1 MKTSFELVADPR
13 DGVQG
18 KGASRRLRRS
28 GKVPAILY
36 GGHTEPRQIILD
48 HQNLLTL
55 LVNERFFST
64 ILELKIKG
72 EKQPAIVKDV
82 QRHPAKNQ
90 ILHLDLQRV
99 LENEQIRMQIPLHFK
114 GAAGSPG
121 VKTQGGVVSHLLNL
135 VQVMCL
141 PKDLPEFLEIDMS
154 QMEINDIK
162 RLSDI
167 PLPAG
172 VTLVDLAHGRD
183 EPVASIH
190 HPRAEEVE
198 AAPAAD
204 AAATAGATPA
214 AGAAAPAAA
223 GAPAA
228 GGDAKK
234 AEGKPAAAGAGAA
247 KAAAAPKKEGGKK

>member
-1 MKTSFELVADPR
+1 MKTSFDLVADPR

-36 GGHTEPRQIILD
+36 GGHQEPKQLVLD

-55 LVNERFFST
+55 LVNERFYST
-64 ILELKIKG
+64 ILSLSIG
-72 EKQPAIVKDV
+72 GQKQAAILKDV

-90 ILHLDLQRV
+90 ILHMDLQRV
-99 LENEQIRMQIPLHFK
+99 LENENVRMSIPLHFK

-121 VKTQGGVVSHLLNL
+121 VKTEGGIVSHLLNNVEVL
-135 VQVMCL
+135 CL
-141 PKDLPEFLEIDMS
+141 PKDLPESLEVDMS
-154 QMEINDIK
+154 EMHINDMK

-172 VTLVDLAHGRD
+172 VTFVALSHGRD
-183 EPVASIH
+183 EPVVSIH

-198 AAPAAD
+198 APAATE
-204 AAATAGATPA
+204 AAAATPA
-214 AGAAAPAAA
+214 AGAAPAA
-223 GAPAA
+223 
-228 GGDAKK
+228 GDAKK
-234 AEGKPAAAGAGAA
+234 EEAKPAA
-247 KAAAAPKKEGGKK
+247 AAAAPKKEGGKK

>member
-36 GGHTEPRQIILD
+36 GGHNEPRQILLD

-64 ILELKIKG
+64 ILALKIKG
-72 EKQPAIVKDV
+72 ETQAAIVKDV

-90 ILHLDLQRV
+90 VLHLDLQRV
-99 LENEQIRMQIPLHFK
+99 LENEDIRMSIPLHFK

-121 VKTQGGVVSHLLNL
+121 VKTQGGIVSHLLNN
-135 VQVMCL
+135 VQVSCL
-141 PKDLPEFLEIDMS
+141 PKDLPEFLELDLS
-154 QMEINDIK
+154 AMEINDMK

-172 VTLVDLAHGRD
+172 VQLVALAHGRD
-183 EPVASIH
+183 EAVVSIH

-198 AAPAAD
+198 AAPAE
-204 AAATAGATPA
+204 AAAVAGAVPA
-214 AGAAAPAAA
+214 AGAAAPGAA

-228 GGDAKK
+228 GAEGKK
-234 AEGKPAAAGAGAA
+234 EEGKPAAGAAGAT
-247 KAAAAPKKEGGKK
+247 KAAAAPKKDGGKK

>member
-28 GKVPAILY
+28 GKVPAIIY
-36 GGHTEPRQIILD
+36 GGQAEPRQLILD

-55 LVNERFFST
+55 LVNERFYST
-64 ILELKIKG
+64 ILSLSVNG
-72 EKQPAIVKDV
+72 EKQAAILKDV

-90 ILHLDLQRV
+90 VLHLDLQRV
-99 LENEQIRMQIPLHFK
+99 FENEPVRMRIPVHFR

-121 VKTQGGVVSHLLNL
+121 VKTQGGVVSHLLND
-135 VQVMCL
+135 VEVSCL
-141 PKDLPEFLEIDMS
+141 PKDLPEYLEVDMS
-154 QMEINDIK
+154 EMQMNDMK

-172 VTLVDLAHGRD
+172 VSLVALLHGRD
-183 EPVASIH
+183 EPVVSIH

-198 AAPAAD
+198 APVAEAAAAVPAAGAAPAA
-204 AAATAGATPA
+204 AA
-214 AGAAAPAAA
+214 AGAAAPAA
-223 GAPAA
+223 
-228 GGDAKK
+228 GDAKK
-234 AEGKPAAAGAGAA
+234 AAAPA
-247 KAAAAPKKEGGKK
+247 AAAAPKKDGGKK

>member
-1 MKTSFELVADPR
+1 MKTAFELVADPR

-36 GGHTEPRQIILD
+36 GGRSEPRQLTLD

-64 ILELKIKG
+64 ILSLSVNG
-72 EKQPAIVKDV
+72 EKQAAILKDV

-99 LENEQIRMQIPLHFK
+99 LDDEKIRMTIPLHFK
-114 GAAGSPG
+114 GASVSPG
-121 VKTQGGVVSHLLNL
+121 VKTQGGIVSHLLNHVEVL
-135 VQVMCL
+135 CL
-141 PKDLPEFLEIDMS
+141 PKDLPESLEVEMS
-154 QMEINDIK
+154 EMQLNEMK

-172 VTLVDLAHGRD
+172 VELALLTHGRD
-183 EPVASIH
+183 EAVVSIH
-190 HPRAEEVE
+190 HPRAEEAEAPAAAAAVAAA
-198 AAPAAD
+198 AAPAAG
-204 AAATAGATPA
+204 AAAGDAKKEEAKPA
-214 AGAAAPAAA
+214 AGAAAPKK
-223 GAPAA
+223 
-228 GGDAKK
+228 DA
-234 AEGKPAAAGAGAA
+234 
-247 KAAAAPKKEGGKK
+247 GKK

>member
-36 GGHTEPRQIILD
+36 GGHNEPRQIILD

-72 EKQPAIVKDV
+72 EKQAAIVKDV

-90 ILHLDLQRV
+90 ILHMDLQRV
-99 LENEQIRMQIPLHFK
+99 LENEAIRMQIPLHFK

-141 PKDLPEFLEIDMS
+141 PKDLPEYLELDLS
-154 QMEINDIK
+154 AMEINDIK

-183 EPVASIH
+183 EPVVSIH

-198 AAPAAD
+198 AAPAE
-204 AAATAGATPA
+204 AAAAVAGATPA
-214 AGAAAPAAA
+214 AGAAPAAA

-234 AEGKPAAAGAGAA
+234 EEGKPAAGAAAGA